1 MGPLLQRMQLQ
12 ITKLKDDNAALNR
25 HIAAMGAEQH
35 NRHAQL
41 LDKFATLERAV
52 LHAVSGAAEGSS
64 GSPFRKRRAGP
75 DPATPTPTVTAPPP
89 ASSTKLPQPL
99 QLRPPPPVIV
109 FPPGGTLL
117 DLYITWYGCNL
128 ALDQGYRWTCA
139 DPRDSNRI
147 KNAIIFTTELLE
159 SCPLKV
165 FFAAP
170 HPEKGS
176 QIYSTWYA
184 DLITACNGLVREMTN
199 RMLDMKLGKFIGPAP
214 TYNALSNKYQA
225 HKRRGTEEGTARTA
239 QDTDVPMVVAK
250 ASGSGSGTITKASKI
265 SSK

>member
-1 MGPLLQRMQLQ
+1 
-12 ITKLKDDNAALNR
+12 
-25 HIAAMGAEQH
+25 MGAELH

-41 LDKFATLERAV
+41 LDKFATLERVV

-75 DPATPTPTVTAPPP
+75 VTAPPQV
-89 ASSTKLPQPL
+89 SSTKLPQPL

-128 ALDQGYRWTCA
+128 ALEQGYRWACA
-139 DPRDSNRI
+139 DPRDSNRV
-147 KNAIIFTTELLE
+147 KNAINFTTKLLE

-176 QIYSTWYA
+176 QIYNIWYT

-199 RMLDMKLGKFIGPAP
+199 RMLDVKLGKFIGPAP

-225 HKRRGTEEGTARTA
+225 HKRRGAEEGTA
-239 QDTDVPMVVAK
+239 QQQ
-250 ASGSGSGTITKASKI
+250 
-265 SSK
+265 